1 MDNHVFVLSRLTCL
15 NGVTIDINTNRAY
28 PLRVIARRRCH
39 GSAYCSP
46 DLYYPCVNAIHQ
58 QRTSRTRGGNYALDS
73 APSSHNNDF
82 FNARMEYYTEGWAM
96 TFPVQVIIFIGN
108 FVRSSDM
115 GHEGSIIEKQCR
127 LFGELGACLCSPDF
141 DLGCRSLASLVE
153 FVQRAGARTDYW
165 TAPTLATGRVLGL
178 YPRARRLCAWPVF
191 CVATVKALGEDHQTT
206 C

>member
-1 MDNHVFVLSRLTCL
+1 MERAWRAVVKAIRNSDLPDHAVFDKLMFAIKAVALLKNQGHTQPSYGGRELKKL
-15 NGVTIDINTNRAY
+15 AEFAAQH
-28 PLRVIARRRCH
+28 ARPMIRR
-39 GSAYCSP
+39 
-46 DLYYPCVNAIHQ
+46 
-58 QRTSRTRGGNYALDS
+58 
-73 APSSHNNDF
+73 
-82 FNARMEYYTEGWAM
+82 RMEYYSEGWSM
-96 TFPVQVIIFIGN
+96 TFLVQVIIFIGN

-178 YPRARRLCAWPVF
+178 YPRARRLW
-191 CVATVKALGEDHQTT
+191 
-206 C
+206 

>member
-1 MDNHVFVLSRLTCL
+1 LPRLRLLLSRLVLPMC
-15 NGVTIDINTNRAY
+15 
-28 PLRVIARRRCH
+28 
-39 GSAYCSP
+39 
-46 DLYYPCVNAIHQ
+46 
-58 QRTSRTRGGNYALDS
+58 QRYSSTTDFQDSRGKLC
-73 APSSHNNDF
+73 
-82 FNARMEYYTEGWAM
+82 
-96 TFPVQVIIFIGN
+96 VIIFIGN

-165 TAPTLATGRVLGL
+165 TAPTLATGKVLGL